1 VTDPAPGT
9 VPAGSASDDAVVT
22 AVEAVPVSVPV
33 ETAYETSLSVD
44 SGGEET
50 YDHVV
55 VRVETDAGVTG
66 VGEVAPTPYWPHGL
80 TQSACAA
87 LVEETLA
94 PAVEGRPLHR
104 IRRHVD
110 RMERELAGEPF
121 PLYGVDVALHDALGR
136 LRGLPAY
143 ELLGG
148 PVDGDPTIDLHYSI
162 GIKAPDEVAAEADA
176 AAEEGFTAFKLKVG
190 GPDFA
195 AERAAVAALAERV
208 PDAAIR
214 VDANQGWTPPEAT
227 RRIPDLDAAAGGLVL
242 VEQPVAHDDLDGLAR
257 VSSAVDVPI
266 LADEACFSPRDV
278 ASLARRDA
286 CDAVN
291 VKLAKTG
298 GLVRARD
305 VATVASA
312 HGLPCF
318 VGSMLELG
326 VGAAANAAFAAASP
340 AVAYPTGTLN
350 VHAEHA
356 LVADRERWEPD
367 GPRFRLPDAPGLGVS
382 LDESAL
388 ARYRVDRD
396 RDPDTDPDP
405 DPDGP
410 S

>member
-1 VTDPAPGT
+1 MT
-9 VPAGSASDDAVVT
+9 AVVT

-44 SGGEET
+44 SDGPGT

-66 VGEVAPTPYWPHGL
+66 VGEIAPTPYWPHGL

-87 LVEETLA
+87 LVDETLA
-94 PAVEGRPLHR
+94 PVVEGRPVHR

-110 RMERELAGEPF
+110 RLERELSGEPF
-121 PLYGVDVALHDALGR
+121 PLYGVDIALHDALGR
-136 LRGLPAY
+136 LRDVPAY
-143 ELLGG
+143 DLLGG
-148 PVDGDPTIDLHYSI
+148 PADGDPTIDLHYSI
-162 GIKAPDEVAAEADA
+162 GIKAPDEVADEAAEA
-176 AAEEGFTAFKLKVG
+176 AEAGFTAFKVKVG

-195 AERAAVAALAERV
+195 AERAAIAAIAERV
-208 PDAAIR
+208 PEAAIR

-227 RRIPDLDAAAGGLVL
+227 RRIPALDEAAGGLVL
-242 VEQPVAHDDLDGLAR
+242 VEQPVAYDDLDGLAR
-257 VSSAVDVPI
+257 VCAAVDVPI

-291 VKLAKTG
+291 IKLGKTG
-298 GLVRARD
+298 GLARARD
-305 VATVASA
+305 VATVATA
-312 HGLPCF
+312 HGMPCF

-326 VGAAANAAFAAASP
+326 VGTAANAQFAAASP

-350 VHAEHA
+350 VHAEHT
-356 LVADRERWEPD
+356 LVAERERWTPD
-367 GPRFRLPDAPGLGVS
+367 GSTFRLPDAPGLGVS

-388 ARYRVDRD
+388 ERYRVD
-396 RDPDTDPDP
+396 
-405 DPDGP
+405 
-410 S
+410 